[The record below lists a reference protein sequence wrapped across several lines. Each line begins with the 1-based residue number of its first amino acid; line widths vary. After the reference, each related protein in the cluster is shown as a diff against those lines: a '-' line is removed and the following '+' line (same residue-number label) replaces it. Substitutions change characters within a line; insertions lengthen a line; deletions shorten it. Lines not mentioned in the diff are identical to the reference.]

1 MEKSETN
8 TAPPNCNLNTTDP
21 NDNSSKVNEVVTK
34 WLNLQKII
42 KEEIT
47 IEEISIL
54 NI

>member
-8 TAPPNCNLNTTDP
+8 TAPPNCNLNKIDL